1 MQHYNSPEWTDDIL
15 LDLIRLEDDSA
26 AFSELY
32 NRYWNKIFLLA
43 ANSLGSAEEAKECVQ
58 DIFCSL
64 WNRRQTLEL
73 RYSLYTYLA
82 VAVKYRVINILNS
95 AYRKR
100 HRKSDVEIDDLEIYS
115 PSAETELLEKEL
127 FARLEKAVNLLPE
140 KCQLVFRMSREE
152 GKTHR
157 QIAEELSISEKTVN
171 NHLTKAIK
179 DISSNLTASSAAF
192 VLGEYLHRLL

>member
-1 MQHYNSPEWTDDIL
+1 MGKYSAASWTDDIL
-15 LDLIRLEDDSA
+15 LDLIRLEDDRA

-32 NRYWNKIFLLA
+32 DRYWDKIFLQA
-43 ANSLGSAEEAKECVQ
+43 ANALNSAEEAKECVQ

-64 WNRRQTLEL
+64 WSRRQTLEL
-73 RYSLYTYLA
+73 KYSLYTYLA

-95 AYRKR
+95 AYYKR
-100 HRKSDVEIDDLEIYS
+100 HRKTNVALDEIEIYS

-127 FARLEKAVNLLPE
+127 FASLERSVNLLPE

-152 GKTHR
+152 NKTHR
-157 QIAEELSISEKTVN
+157 QIAEELNISEKTVN

-179 DISSNLTASSAAF
+179 DLSTNLSTPKALF
-192 VLGEYLHRLL
+192 ILGESLHRLF